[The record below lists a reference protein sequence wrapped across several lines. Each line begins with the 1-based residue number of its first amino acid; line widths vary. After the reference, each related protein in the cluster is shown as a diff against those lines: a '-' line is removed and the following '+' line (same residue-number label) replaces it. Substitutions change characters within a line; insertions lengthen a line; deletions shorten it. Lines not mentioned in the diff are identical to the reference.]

1 MILCT
6 VYYVSDYSVVVWYY
20 WWRTTTTQKNDYF
33 VGLYTYKYFIFSSLD
48 YWESA
53 GQRSRELLS
62 NPYF

>member
-1 MILCT
+1 RVL
-6 VYYVSDYSVVVWYY
+6 YY